1 MPLTHATDFS
11 PDYPQPGEPFHVEGW
26 AGPLPTVTEIVLALD
41 TRTGRPATLPGPVE
55 RGHPSGSLEPLYPHA
70 DVRFVGTPGR
80 DD

>member
-26 AGPLPTVTEIVLALD
+26 AGPLPTVTEMCCRS
-41 TRTGRPATLPGPVE
+41 TPRGRQRYLVRSNAGTLW
-55 RGHPSGSLEPLYPHA
+55 SLEPLYPHA